1 MSGTI
6 PPGEGVPAPQQA
18 TETREPGGA
27 ETLTDAYPGQTP
39 HGQPATLVQI
49 AGSSLAD
56 IGVRD
61 PSAALLE
68 PLATALFSLDVA
80 PCQEGRAEP

>member
-1 MSGTI
+1 MSATV
-6 PPGEGVPAPQQA
+6 PPGERLPAPQQA
-18 TETREPGGA
+18 TETRAPGGA
-27 ETLTDAYPGQTP
+27 ETVTDGSPGQTP
-39 HGQPATLVQI
+39 LGQPATLVQI
-49 AGSSLAD
+49 AGWSLAD

-68 PLATALFSLDVA
+68 PLAAALFSLDVA